1 MSQVLSR
8 QDANV
13 APIARPWFVLV
24 AYLIV
29 TGMLYR
35 FVTHRPLGPVEIIP
49 ASALDQAIPVLPGTV
64 PLYLTYLF
72 VMPALVWL
80 GRGRAW
86 LLPAFFAGALAAGLC
101 LTSHLLHPTAI
112 VWPTA
117 DTGWIAWLQRLDTPL
132 AASPSGHIALPV
144 AIASVLLALRKR
156 PALLFVAWSALLAAT
171 VLTTGQHRVADV
183 AAGGTV
189 GLTAGAL
196 TIALL
201 RLRANLRT
209 TAALLIEWAC
219 IVVALRVAIALDAW
233 YLTALAALVVATRQ
247 HALFILYHDAA
258 HYHLARGRGLND
270 FLINLAI
277 GVPGLVPVEFYRPL
291 HLAHHRHL
299 GTAQDPERRFL
310 YHGQPWRFRPLDAL
324 ALARQLL
331 GDLFVLNMVRNMA
344 AFRRAGAPPVRLG
357 RPFHAA
363 AAVWVAIVAL
373 LVWACSARTMLLV
386 AALWFVPLLT
396 LSVLLQKI
404 RSMAEHSGG
413 PDATPGWSDWTYSW
427 RTGWI
432 GRVLVW
438 PYHINLHLQHHRNP
452 SIPWHALPE
461 AVGSNERRLESR
473 ELVALLWRGRPV
485 TERRA
490 ATFEQ
495 PDTGTRA
502 ADADISS
509 SRYAEHQAS
518 PDLPPG
524 HAAALPRMPGIQ
536 VLRGVA
542 ILLVLI
548 QHYLLALP
556 DAGAAVDKLSLWG
569 GVDLFFAISG
579 FVISRSLLAG
589 CATDRIDGA
598 TWRAFWIRRIGRLL
612 PAAWTWLA
620 IGIALGFTL
629 TAFGRLDTAAQLRA
643 TAAGAFGY
651 ANLFWAGCHASGT
664 AAQCGLPQLTAIY
677 WSLSLEEQFYVVL
690 ATALLVVR
698 LRTLIIVSLT
708 GVALLNT
715 LSYHALDLRW
725 FLRVDAL
732 VLGAGVYAFHRT
744 QASRRLADM
753 LAVRSLMSPAR
764 IALLAILVCAPL
776 ISARAPIAVIALAA
790 AGLVWLEAAGDHRRG
805 VPRPGRFSV
814 AMRWVGERAYSIY
827 LCHLPVLLV
836 TYEILWRAGGFAS
849 VGGSQ
854 LALAGIGSLSAI
866 ALIASLSYRYLEQP
880 GIRWSQHLTRPATE
894 ST

>member
-8 QDANV
+8 PDANV
-13 APIARPWFVLV
+13 VPIARPWCVLA

-29 TGMLYR
+29 TGVLYR

-49 ASALDQAIPVLPGTV
+49 ASALDRAIPLLPGTV
-64 PLYLTYLF
+64 PLYLTYLLA
-72 VMPALVWL
+72 MPALVWL
-80 GRGRAW
+80 GRRRTW

-101 LTSHLLHPTAI
+101 LISHLLHPTAI
-112 VWPTA
+112 VWPAA

-132 AASPSGHIALPV
+132 AASPSGHVALPV

-183 AAGGTV
+183 AAGGAV
-189 GLTAGAL
+189 GLAAGAL

-201 RLRANLRT
+201 RLRVNLRT
-209 TAALLIEWAC
+209 AAALLIEWAC
-219 IVVALRVAIALDAW
+219 IVVALRVAIAFDAW
-233 YLTALAALVVATRQ
+233 YSTALAALVVSTRQ

-299 GTAQDPERRFL
+299 GSARDPERRFL
-310 YHGQPWRFRPLDAL
+310 YHGQPWRFRPLDAR

-357 RPFHAA
+357 RPFRAA
-363 AAVWVAIVAL
+363 AALWVAIVAL
-373 LVWACSARTMLLV
+373 LVWTCSARTLATI

-413 PDATPGWSDWTYSW
+413 PGATPGWSDWTYSW

-432 GRVLVW
+432 GRVFVW
-438 PYHINLHLQHHRNP
+438 PYHINLHLQHHRDP
-452 SIPWHALPE
+452 AVPWHGLPE
-461 AVGSNERRLESR
+461 RVGRNERRLESR
-473 ELVALLWRGRPV
+473 ELAALLWRGRV
-485 TERRA
+485 AAGRGA
-490 ATFEQ
+490 ATRGQ
-495 PDTGTRA
+495 PAADARA
-502 ADADISS
+502 ADADASS
-509 SRYAEHQAS
+509 GRCAEHQA
-518 PDLPPG
+518 PLD
-524 HAAALPRMPGIQ
+524 HAAALPRLPDIQ
-536 VLRGVA
+536 VLRGIA

-556 DAGAAVDKLSLWG
+556 SAGVAADKLSLWG

-579 FVISRSLLAG
+579 FVITRSLLAG
-589 CATDRIDGA
+589 RPTDRIDGA
-598 TWRAFWIRRIGRLL
+598 AWRAFWIRRIGRLL

-620 IGIALGFTL
+620 IGIALGFAL
-629 TAFGRLDTAAQLRA
+629 TTFGPLDAAAQLRA
-643 TAAGAFGY
+643 TAAAALGY
-651 ANLFWAGCHASGT
+651 ANLLWAACRADGA
-664 AAQCGLPQLTAIY
+664 AAQCGWPQLTAVY
-677 WSLSLEEQFYVVL
+677 WSLSLEAQFYVVL
-690 ATALLVVR
+690 STALLVIR
-698 LRTLIIVSLT
+698 LRALLVVSLA

-715 LSYHALDLRW
+715 LPFHAFDLRW

-732 VLGAGVYAFHRT
+732 VLGAGAYAFHRT
-744 QASRRLADM
+744 LASRRLATL
-753 LAVRSLMSPAR
+753 LAVRRLTTPVR
-764 IALLAILVCAPL
+764 LALLASLVCAPL
-776 ISARAPIAVIALAA
+776 ISARAPVAVIASAA
-790 AGLVWLEAAGDHRRG
+790 AGLVWLAAASDHRGRAPRRG
-805 VPRPGRFSV
+805 GARV
-814 AMRWVGERAYSIY
+814 AMHWVGERAYSIY

-836 TYEILWRAGGFAS
+836 TSEILSRTGGFVSARWP
-849 VGGSQ
+849 Q
-854 LALAGIGSLSAI
+854 LALAGTGSLGAI
-866 ALIASLSYRYLEQP
+866 ALIASLSYRHLEQP
-880 GIRWSQHLTRPATE
+880 GIRWSRRLTRPATE